1 MSRATILTLAASL
14 LVPAAVLAQDQ
25 KSPQVRRG
33 EYLVTTSLC
42 HDCHTPLVNGPDG
55 PVPDMKRALS
65 GHPQDIAIRQPANV

>member
-33 EYLVTTSLC
+33 E
-42 HDCHTPLVNGPDG
+42 
-55 PVPDMKRALS
+55 
-65 GHPQDIAIRQPANV
+65 